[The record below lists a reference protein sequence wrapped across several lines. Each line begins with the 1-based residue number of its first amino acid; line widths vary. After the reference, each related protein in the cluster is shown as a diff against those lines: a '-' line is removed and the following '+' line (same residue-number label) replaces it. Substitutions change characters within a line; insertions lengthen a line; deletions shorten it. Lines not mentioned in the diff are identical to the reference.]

1 MKILI
6 WGTGENTRNYLNTG
20 EIKPEELIGLI
31 ETNPAK
37 AEFSEKIA
45 ETLWHKKIYRPD
57 EISGLDYD
65 YILVCIFPPTF
76 VEEIAN
82 TCERLN
88 ILDHRIIF
96 MRNIRGVAF
105 PQADRFLF
113 YNGEQDD
120 EKVRHDFPVFAG
132 QFLYQFPC
140 ENLVLSL
147 RNNDDVL
154 HDSALEKPGFED
166 YTFDYFRYRTFE
178 LAAREIKNRKVKGNV
193 AEVGV
198 FKGQFSRLIN
208 EIFPEKT
215 LYLFDTF
222 ESFDR
227 QEFCNDPS
235 SAVSDEKFYE
245 MFKDTSIEK
254 VLGIM
259 PYRERCV
266 IRKGFFPETAA
277 GLEDET
283 FAFVSID
290 VDLESPI
297 YNSLEFFYP
306 SLQKG
311 GILFIHDYTC
321 HSLSG
326 VRKAVSRYEK
336 ENGPLLKVPIA
347 DNGGTL
353 IVLKPLE
360 NLWR

>member
-1 MKILI
+1 M
-6 WGTGENTRNYLNTG
+6 
-20 EIKPEELIGLI
+20 
-31 ETNPAK
+31 
-37 AEFSEKIA
+37 
-45 ETLWHKKIYRPD
+45 
-57 EISGLDYD
+57 
-65 YILVCIFPPTF
+65 
-76 VEEIAN
+76 
-82 TCERLN
+82 
-88 ILDHRIIF
+88 
-96 MRNIRGVAF
+96 
-105 PQADRFLF
+105 
-113 YNGEQDD
+113 
-120 EKVRHDFPVFAG
+120 
-132 QFLYQFPC
+132 
-140 ENLVLSL
+140 
-147 RNNDDVL
+147 
-154 HDSALEKPGFED
+154 
-166 YTFDYFRYRTFE
+166 
-178 LAAREIKNRKVKGNV
+178 
-193 AEVGV
+193 
-198 FKGQFSRLIN
+198 
-208 EIFPEKT
+208 
-215 LYLFDTF
+215 FDTF

-306 SLQKG
+306 RLQKG